1 MHEKKHFWLVGILTG
16 FFSGLTVFLVQLI
29 LFHLS
34 LSSFSIIYG
43 LLYLIPFIAM
53 AYASVRLR
61 DRYGSNMLLFGQS
74 FKLSLLT
81 GFLSAVIMSVMIY
94 YVYSYLFI
102 PALQQRATQLN
113 SELLS
118 ADPGMSFDKMKE
130 RKQLI
135 IKLLSPL
142 SLAIYYF
149 VVNTVLLPFYA
160 FIIAIFAHRRRRD
173 ITDI

>member
-1 MHEKKHFWLVGILTG
+1 MYEKKHFWLVGILTG
-16 FFSGLTVFLVQLI
+16 FFSGLLVFLFQLI

-34 LSSFSIIYG
+34 LSSFSIIYA

-53 AYASVRLR
+53 TYASMRLR

-81 GFLSAVIMSVMIY
+81 GFLSAVVMSLMIY
-94 YVYSYLFI
+94 YVYTNLFI
-102 PALQQRATQLN
+102 PALQQRAAQLN

-118 ADPGMSFDKMKE
+118 TDPGMSFDKMKE

-135 IKLLSPL
+135 IKLLSPI